1 MTAAKASTET
11 NKDEALR
18 DLLATICKKQGDGA
32 IMMGQTVVPVEA
44 ISTGSLTLDVAIGVG
59 GLPRG
64 RICEIYGPESCG
76 KTTLALHVVA
86 NAQRNG
92 GKAAYI
98 DAEHALDPTY
108 ARNIGVDID
117 ALLISQ
123 PDSGEDA
130 LETVNLLAGSGLVDV
145 IVVDSVA
152 ALVPKAE
159 LEGSMG
165 ESHMG
170 AHARLMS
177 QALRKLKGIVHQ
189 HNVCLVFI
197 NQLREKIG
205 MVFGNPEVTPG
216 GRALKFYASVRLE
229 VKRTGKLSNKD
240 NDNYGNSV
248 KATVV
253 KNKVAP
259 PFRTAE
265 FEIIFGKGVNQPG
278 CIVSLADKY
287 KILEKRGSNYYY
299 KGNRVANGETAM
311 IALLV
316 QDPALSAELEQ
327 AVLDKIGVMSGPQT
341 AAEGESSEEPLGED
355 IDGDP
360 DDADL

>member
-1 MTAAKASTET
+1 MAAKATTET

-32 IMMGQTVVPVEA
+32 IMMGQTVIPVEA
-44 ISTGSLTLDVAIGVG
+44 ISTGSLTLDVAVGVG
-59 GLPRG
+59 GLPKG

-76 KTTLALHVVA
+76 KTTIALHVVA
-86 NAQRNG
+86 NAQKAG
-92 GKAAYI
+92 GKAVYI

-117 ALLISQ
+117 KLLISQ

-130 LETVNLLAGSGLVDV
+130 LEAVNMLASSGLVDV

-152 ALVPKAE
+152 ALVPRAE

-165 ESHMG
+165 ESHVG

-177 QALRKLKGIVHQ
+177 QALRKLKGVVHQ

-205 MVFGNPEVTPG
+205 VMFGNPEVTPG
-216 GRALKFYASVRLE
+216 GRALKFYSSVRIE

-248 KATVV
+248 RANVV

-265 FEIIFGKGVNQPG
+265 FEIIFGKGVNQSG
-278 CIVSLADKY
+278 CIVDLADKY
-287 KILEKRGSNYYY
+287 KILERRGSNYYY
-299 KGNRVANGETAM
+299 KDARLANGQAAM
-311 IALLV
+311 VALV
-316 QDPALSAELEQ
+316 AADQALSAELEQ
-327 AVLDKIGVMSGPQT
+327 AVLNKIGVLT
-341 AAEGESSEEPLGED
+341 AGSSSQETPDQEESLGED
-355 IDGDP
+355 IIGDP